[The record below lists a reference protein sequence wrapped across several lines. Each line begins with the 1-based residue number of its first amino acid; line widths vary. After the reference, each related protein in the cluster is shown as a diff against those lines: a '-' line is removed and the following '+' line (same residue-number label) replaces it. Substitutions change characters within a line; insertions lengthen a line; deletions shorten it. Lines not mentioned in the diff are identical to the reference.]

1 MSRPGRMN
9 MPPMRSARRL
19 LLLVLTISAVTAAA
33 PGASGADPDTTPPVV
48 VVSGATGA
56 WSNAASVTVTAAAD
70 DPGSGVATVEHRTS
84 TDDGS
89 TWSTPAVGASVA
101 VTDEGVTLVQFR
113 ATDNASNVS
122 AWSSAT
128 PGAGGSVR
136 IDRTAPTAP
145 GTPPEQAVGV
155 LAWFDASD
163 GSTVTESGGI
173 VERWADRSGNLNDAT
188 QTTPGNRPTRVAA
201 VQNGRAVV
209 RFASGGGQWLNLPTL
224 TPGAIL
230 VAGRKQSAGNYN
242 TVVGSSSASDSF
254 LAFGTSGGLGNAIAQ
269 NGSGAALSP
278 SGSEAAWQ
286 VLGGVDD
293 GSAITAYRNGAAGTP
308 AATGGATWTVNGI
321 AVSPTAG
328 FRLAGDLGEI
338 VLFDRVPSASDRQLM
353 EGYLAWKWG
362 SQASLAGGHPFAS
375 VSPGAYGGSSSWSTS
390 GPLVVTVSGSSDALA
405 GVDSYD
411 HRTSS
416 DGGVTWSA
424 PQAGTSVS
432 VDDEGTTYAQF
443 RAHDAAGNVSAWSPA
458 ANTPAATVRIDRV
471 APAVT
476 VAGTGGGW
484 SSAASVTVTGT
495 ATDASSGVATTQ
507 YRTSTNGAAWTS
519 ATTGTSV
526 VVSAEGETLIQFRAT
541 DVAGN
546 VGAWTTATS
555 GGAGSVRIDRTG
567 PSTAPAVAGATG
579 AWSAAAS
586 ATVTASGSADAGSG
600 LSGYESRRST
610 DGGGTWSAAVPG
622 ASADVTAEGE
632 TLLQFRAVDNA
643 GNAGPWSTATSGGT
657 GSVRLDRTAPAV
669 PAASGGSTSWVNA
682 ASRTITATGGAD
694 AGSGDAGFEWAASTD
709 GGSSWG
715 APQAGAST
723 VISAEGETL
732 VRFRAVDA
740 VGNLSAWATSQT
752 VRLDR
757 GNPTVSASGATGTW
771 TNAATITVSATSA
784 DAVSAVAATDHRT
797 STDNG
802 SSWSTPV
809 AGASVDVS
817 AEGVTLVQ
825 FRATDSAGNASAW
838 SPATVGSD
846 GSVRIDRTAPGVSQS
861 GADGVWSTAASRAV
875 SSSSSD
881 AASGVAGTQYRTSDD
896 LGSTWGTTTAD
907 TSTTVSREGTTL
919 VQFRSTDEAGNTS
932 PWTTASAGGPG
943 SVRLDRTSPAVS
955 VSGASGAWTAA
966 ASVTASATATDADS
980 GTAGYQSR
988 TSADGGATWE
998 APQSTGS
1005 VTVAGEGTTLVQFRA
1020 TDDAGNTSPWSAASV
1035 GGPGSIRIDRTVPVV
1050 TVSGAD
1056 GSWTNAASVAVSASA
1071 ADSGAGVAAHEHR
1084 TSTTGG
1090 TTWSAPTPGASLTLT
1105 AEGETLVQFR
1115 ATDGAGNV
1123 SDWTAAA
1130 SGGAGS
1136 VRIDRA
1142 PPGSPLMIV
1151 TPDTGMAVNSSR
1163 GAVTIVTAPAVGD
1176 IRSVRVV
1183 ITQGGR
1189 LVHDGA
1195 FGTVRDE
1202 GLADSA
1208 TYTYQAVAYDA
1219 IGNVSPVNTSV
1230 VTTPDRTPPSQPVA
1244 PDATGWPPR
1253 LEWGSAAGSSSYRVL
1268 RDGVDVGAASG
1279 AAFTDPGARDVAAPV
1294 APGGVASEATAEGV
1308 LLRWMPVADR
1318 GTLYRY
1324 QVIATDDEGNSTA
1337 SAEVQLESTAGG
1349 VAFEVARNG
1358 SPVVTT
1364 TAATASVAPSAVVS
1378 AQVPLPPGVHELA
1391 VTAIDAAG
1399 NRSEAARVKA
1409 RGPDPGPT
1417 TLTARASTA
1426 FARPGEEIRFTAK
1439 APAGARV
1446 RWTFPD
1452 GRALTGLQVSRT
1464 FRAGAVTAQVVARM
1478 PDGLELSTQVTVI
1491 VDGAVPSLDVRML
1504 SRTLRIVPK
1513 DATGLASLTARIGR
1527 GPARP
1532 VKGTTLRIP
1541 EGRHRVALVATDAAG
1556 NVRRMTVT
1564 AIVDTR
1570 GPTVKARASTRP
1582 GSATGRIAW
1591 SVRDGAS
1598 GPGGA
1603 RVNEGRL
1610 LARNG
1615 ATSVPAGRVAVLIAT
1630 DRYGNI
1636 TRLTAPVPAPIR
1648 LAGLRDPGL
1657 QGKKGDRLLPGG
1669 PALVGMRSV
1678 VLTEARAR
1686 LVWAGVLR
1694 GARGSGRYDAAFT
1707 KAVTRFQAQRRV
1719 REPAGRGVLGPVT
1732 LRAMDRLA
1740 LWGGWGASAGRG

>member
-1 MSRPGRMN
+1 
-9 MPPMRSARRL
+9 MRRARRL
-19 LLLVLTISAVTAAA
+19 LLLALAVVSVAT
-33 PGASGADPDTTPPVV
+33 PVASGADPDVTAPVV

-70 DPGSGVATVEHRTS
+70 DPGSGVATVEYRTS
-84 TDDGS
+84 TDSGS
-89 TWSTPAVGASVA
+89 TWSSPAVGASVG

-163 GSTVTESGGI
+163 GSTVTESGGG

-201 VQNGRAVV
+201 VQNGRAIV

-224 TPGAIL
+224 TPSAIL

-242 TVVGSSSASDSF
+242 TIVGSSSASDSF

-286 VLGGVDD
+286 VLGGVDT
-293 GSAITAYRNGAAGTP
+293 GSAITAYRNGAAGT
-308 AATGGATWTVNGI
+308 AASTGGATWTVNGI

-338 VLFDRVPSASDRQLM
+338 VLFDSVPSVSDRQLM

-362 SQASLAGGHPFAS
+362 SQASLTSGHPFAS
-375 VSPGAYGGSSSWSTS
+375 ASPGAYGGSSSWSTS
-390 GPLVVTVSGSSDALA
+390 GPRVVTVSGSSDALS
-405 GVDSYD
+405 GVDSYEY
-411 HRTSS
+411 RTSS
-416 DGGVTWSA
+416 DGGATWGT
-424 PQAGTSVS
+424 PQPGASVS
-432 VDDEGTTYAQF
+432 VNSEGTTFIQF
-443 RAHDAAGNVSAWSPA
+443 RAGDGAGNVSAWSPA
-458 ANTPAATVRIDRV
+458 ADTAAATVRIDRV
-471 APAVT
+471 APT
-476 VAGTGGGW
+476 VSVSGATGAW
-484 SSAASVTVTGT
+484 SSAASVTVTAT
-495 ATDASSGVATTQ
+495 PTDASSGVATTQ
-507 YRTSTNGAAWTS
+507 YRTSLNGAAWTS
-519 ATTGTSV
+519 ATTGSSV
-526 VVSAEGETLIQFRAT
+526 VVSAEGETLIEFRAT
-541 DVAGN
+541 DIAGN
-546 VGAWTTATS
+546 VGAWTTAVS
-555 GGAGSVRIDRTG
+555 GGSGSVRIDRSAP
-567 PSTAPAVAGATG
+567 PSAPAVSGATG

-586 ATVTASGSADAGSG
+586 TTVTASGGSDAGSG

-610 DGGGTWSAAVPG
+610 NGGGTWSATVSGPSAAV
-622 ASADVTAEGE
+622 SAEGE
-632 TLLQFRAVDNA
+632 TLVQFRVLDNA
-643 GNAGPWSTATSGGT
+643 GNAGPWSTATSGGA

-669 PAASGGSTSWVNA
+669 PAASGGSTSWANL

-694 AGSGDAGFEWAASTD
+694 TGSGNAGYEWASSSD

-715 APQAGAST
+715 ASQAGAST
-723 VISAEGETL
+723 VVSPEGETL

-740 VGNLSAWATSQT
+740 VGNLSAWATAQT

-771 TNAATITVSATSA
+771 TNAGTITVSATSA
-784 DAVSAVAATDHRT
+784 DAVSSVAATDHRT
-797 STDNG
+797 STDGG

-809 AGASVDVS
+809 TGASVDVT

-825 FRATDSAGNASAW
+825 FRATDAAGNASAW
-838 SPATVGSD
+838 SAASVGGA
-846 GSVRIDRTAPGVSQS
+846 GSVRIDRTAPVVSQS
-861 GADGVWSTAASRAV
+861 GADGVWSAAASRTVTA
-875 SSSSSD
+875 SSSD
-881 AASGVAGTQYRTSDD
+881 GASGVAGAQYRTSDD
-896 LGSTWGTTTAD
+896 LGSTWGTTTAGA
-907 TSTTVSREGTTL
+907 STTVSREGTTL
-919 VQFRSTDEAGNTS
+919 VAFRATDEAGNTS
-932 PWTTASAGGPG
+932 AWTATAAGGPG
-943 SVRLDRTSPAVS
+943 AVQLDRTSPAVT
-955 VSGASGAWTAA
+955 VSGATGAWSAAASITATAA
-966 ASVTASATATDADS
+966 ATDSDS

-998 APQSTGS
+998 APQATGS
-1005 VTVAGEGTTLVQFRA
+1005 VTVAGEGSTLVQFRA
-1020 TDDAGNTSPWSAASV
+1020 TDNAGNTSPWSAAAT
-1035 GGPGSIRIDRTVPVV
+1035 GGSGSIRIDRTAPVV
-1050 TVSGAD
+1050 SVSGAD

-1071 ADSGAGVAAHEHR
+1071 ADSGAGVSSHEHR
-1084 TSTTGG
+1084 SSTDGG
-1090 TTWSAPTPGASLTLT
+1090 STWGAPGAGAALTLT

-1123 SDWTAAA
+1123 SDWTGATP
-1130 SGGAGS
+1130 GGAGS

-1142 PPGSPLMIV
+1142 PPGSPLMII
-1151 TPDTGMAVNSSR
+1151 TPDSGVAVNSSR

-1176 IRSVRVV
+1176 LRSVRVV
-1183 ITQGGR
+1183 VTQNGR
-1189 LVHDGA
+1189 LVHDGD

-1202 GLADSA
+1202 GLADSVS
-1208 TYTYQAVAYDA
+1208 YTYQAVAYDRL
-1219 IGNVSPVNTSV
+1219 GNVSPVNTSV

-1253 LEWGSAAGSSSYRVL
+1253 LEWGSAAGSTAYRVL
-1268 RDGVDVGAASG
+1268 RDGVDVGTATG
-1279 AAFTDPGARDVAAPV
+1279 AAFTDPGARDIAPPV
-1294 APGGVASEATAEGV
+1294 PPGGVAAESTTDGV

-1324 QVIATDDEGNSTA
+1324 QVIATDDEGNATA
-1337 SAEVQLESTAGG
+1337 SPEVQLESTAGG
-1349 VAFEVARNG
+1349 VTFEVARNG
-1358 SPVVTT
+1358 SPVSTT
-1364 TAATASVAPSAVVS
+1364 SAGIASVAPPSVVS
-1378 AQVPLPPGVHELA
+1378 AQVPLPPGVHDLT

-1399 NRSEAARVKA
+1399 NRSEAARVTA

-1426 FARPGEEIRFTAK
+1426 FARPGEEITFTAR

-1452 GRALTGLQVSRT
+1452 GRTLTGLHVSRA
-1464 FRAGAVTAQVVARM
+1464 FRAGAMTAQVVARM

-1491 VDGAVPSLDVRML
+1491 VDGSVPALAVKML
-1504 SRTLRIVPK
+1504 SRTLRVVPQ
-1513 DATGLASLTARIGR
+1513 DATGLASLTARIGS
-1527 GPARP
+1527 GPTRP
-1532 VKGTTLRIP
+1532 MKGTTLRIP
-1541 EGRHRVALVATDAAG
+1541 EGRHRVTLVATDAAG

-1570 GPTVKARASTRP
+1570 GPTVKARASTPP
-1582 GSATGRIAW
+1582 GAATGRIAW

-1598 GPGGA
+1598 GPRGA
-1603 RVNEGRL
+1603 RVNEGRSL
-1610 LARNG
+1610 PANG
-1615 ATSVPAGRVAVLIAT
+1615 ATAVTAGQVAVLIAA

-1669 PALVGMRSV
+1669 AVLVGMRSV

-1694 GARGSGRYDAAFT
+1694 GGAGAGRYDAAFS
-1707 KAVTRFQAQRRV
+1707 KAVARFQTLRRV